1 MWTKRDALL
10 SRLRNAGGK
19 LSVRFWGVR
28 GSIACAGPETRK
40 YGGNTSCIEIMCG
53 ERLIILDAGSGLRYL
68 GEALKA
74 TGKPVEADIFLS
86 HTHMDHI
93 CGLPFFAP
101 FHCDSTRVRLWSG
114 HLENGWTT
122 SRAVDE
128 LMAEPLF
135 PVSKEV
141 FKAHVEFV
149 DFQAGETLT
158 PSTGIRMRTAAL
170 NHPNGATGYRIEFG
184 GKSFCYVTDT
194 EHVPGKLDQNILDL
208 IKGADIF
215 VYDCSY
221 TDEEY
226 PQYAGYGHSTWQE
239 GVRLAKAANAKQLVV
254 FHHDPCHDDQVMD
267 RIARDLKKIL
277 PSAVIAR
284 EGMVLKP

>member
-1 MWTKRDALL
+1 MR
-10 SRLRNAGGK
+10 SSNR

-28 GSIACAGPETRK
+28 GSIACAGRETQK
-40 YGGNTSCIEIMCG
+40 YGGNTSCLEVMCG
-53 ERLIILDAGSGLRYL
+53 DRRIILDAGSGLRYL
-68 GEALKA
+68 GESLKNDSA
-74 TGKPVEADIFLS
+74 VDTDILLS

-101 FHCDSTRVRLWSG
+101 FHCETTRVRLWSG

-135 PVSKEV
+135 PVSKDV

-149 DFQAGETLT
+149 DFDAGDTLNPT
-158 PSTGIRMRTAAL
+158 TNISIRTAPL
-170 NHPNGATGYRIEFG
+170 NHPNGATGYRIEYG
-184 GKSFCYVTDT
+184 GKSICYVTDT
-194 EHVPGKLDQNILDL
+194 EHVPGQIDKAILKL
-208 IKGADIF
+208 IKGADILI
-215 VYDCSY
+215 YDSSY

-239 GVRLAKAANAKQLVV
+239 GLRLAEAGGVKTFVA
-254 FHHDPCHDDQVMD
+254 FHHDPCHDDDMMD
-267 RIARDLKKIL
+267 KISRDLKKASPNAIV
-277 PSAVIAR
+277 AQ